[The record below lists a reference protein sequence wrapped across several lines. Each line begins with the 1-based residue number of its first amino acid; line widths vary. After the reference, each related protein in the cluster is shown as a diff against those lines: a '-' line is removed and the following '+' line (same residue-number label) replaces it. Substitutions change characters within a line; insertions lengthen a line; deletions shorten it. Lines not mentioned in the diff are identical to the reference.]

1 MKKLSKELR
10 RTLPEN
16 IKMEGTGTKLGSQF
30 NIKDPIPKRHN
41 HDLSYHTVCL
51 QDNFDEYYIAESAT
65 ILKERP
71 KDHNGREKTHI
82 CYVTQ

>member
-1 MKKLSKELR
+1 MKKLRKELR

-41 HDLSYHTVCL
+41 HDLIYHTVYP
-51 QDNFDEYYIAESAT
+51 QDNFDEGYIGESAR

>member
-1 MKKLSKELR
+1 MKKLRKELR

-41 HDLSYHTVCL
+41 HDLIYHTVYP
-51 QDNFDEYYIAESAT
+51 QDNFDEGYIGESAR

-71 KDHNGREKTHI
+71 KDYNGGEKTHI
-82 CYVTQ
+82 CYVTK